1 MKYNSVEE
9 LPYMEGIK
17 DSLQINS
24 LAEVIPVEYV
34 TQQSAIAA
42 SELQKS
48 VEFAT
53 SQSTTRLSLDANTQ
67 RSILT
72 PQMVAENIVDS
83 LDMPITE
90 AQAANLSTHIADAY
104 VDAAECIA
112 YIAIS
117 NITATLHLRRFWC
130 KRCLLMAKYA

>member
-42 SELQKS
+42 SELLS
-48 VEFAT
+48 
-53 SQSTTRLSLDANTQ
+53 SLSLQ
-67 RSILT
+67 R
-72 PQMVAENIVDS
+72 
-83 LDMPITE
+83 
-90 AQAANLSTHIADAY
+90 
-104 VDAAECIA
+104 
-112 YIAIS
+112 
-117 NITATLHLRRFWC
+117 
-130 KRCLLMAKYA
+130 